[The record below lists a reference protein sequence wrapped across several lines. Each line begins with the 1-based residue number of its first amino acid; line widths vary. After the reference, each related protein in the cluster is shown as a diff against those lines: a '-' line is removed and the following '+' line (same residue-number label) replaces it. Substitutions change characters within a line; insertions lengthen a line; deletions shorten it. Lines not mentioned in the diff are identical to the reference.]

1 MLNERVTLLGILCV
15 LFVASTALGQSVP
28 SQSDAAL
35 GNPTLSESAVVTIIK
50 EIHASE
56 TRTRDH
62 VDKKFDD
69 LNTKIGELNIN
80 VAVLDKEVS
89 ILKWLLSL
97 IATAIIVLLV
107 FYCNGG
113 SNPEETIT

>member
-1 MLNERVTLLGILCV
+1 MLNERVMLLGIFFV

-35 GNPTLSESAVVTIIK
+35 GNPTLSESDVVTIIK

-56 TRTRDH
+56 TRTLNH
-62 VDKKFDD
+62 LDKKFDE
-69 LNTKIGELNIN
+69 LNTKIGDLNIN

-89 ILKWLLSL
+89 NLKWLLSI
-97 IATAIIVLLV
+97 IATAIIIPLV
-107 FYCNGG
+107 FLLQWR
-113 SNPEETIT
+113 E